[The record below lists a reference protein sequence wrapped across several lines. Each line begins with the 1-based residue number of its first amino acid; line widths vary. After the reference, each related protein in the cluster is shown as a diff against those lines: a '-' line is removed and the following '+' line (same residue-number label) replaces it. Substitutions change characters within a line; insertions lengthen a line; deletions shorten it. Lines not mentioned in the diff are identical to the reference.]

1 MKINRENYFVSNS
14 TVGNQVSKNVDFIFV
29 LLAVFWGS
37 GFVVVKA
44 LLSSIPTVWV
54 VALRF
59 LIAFV
64 VVSIFVLFQAR
75 LKSVD
80 IKVVAYGMILGIV
93 VCASFLVQAVGIQLT
108 TASKASFINSLTI
121 IFAPL
126 FSTLVLHLKP
136 SKIMWIS
143 VFLSLIGVACLS
155 LDYHE
160 GFVLNLGDMWVLLAA
175 LIGAFNLILISIFT
189 PKVDSFLLAWI
200 QLGTVGVISAFIG
213 FISGEPLLLRGSVES
228 PPYLIL
234 YLGVVPTA
242 LTTVLQL
249 SNQKYTTPTRVA
261 LITSLTPVFASLFSY
276 IFLGEGFS
284 LKFIVGSG
292 LVFCAVFLL
301 ILSDKKQIGVNPI
314 LETK

>member
-14 TVGNQVSKNVDFIFV
+14 TIGNQVSKNVDFIFV
-29 LLAVFWGS
+29 LLTVFWGS

-44 LLSSIPTVWV
+44 LLSSIPAVWV

-64 VVSIFVLFQAR
+64 VVSIFVLFQAK
-75 LKSVD
+75 LKSVN
-80 IKVVAYGMILGIV
+80 IKVVTYGMILGIV

-121 IFAPL
+121 VFVPL
-126 FSTLVLHLKP
+126 FSILILHLKP
-136 SKIMWIS
+136 SKITWIS

-160 GFVLNLGDMWVLLAA
+160 GLTLNFGDMWVLLAA

-189 PKVDSFLLAWI
+189 PKVDSFLLTWI
-200 QLGTVGVISAFIG
+200 QLGTVGVISSFIG
-213 FISGEPLLLRGSVES
+213 FISGEPLFLGGSVEL
-228 PPYLIL
+228 PYLIL
-234 YLGVVPTA
+234 YLGIVPTA

-249 SNQKYTTPTRVA
+249 SNQKHTTPTRVA
-261 LITSLTPVFASLFSY
+261 LITNLTPVFASLFSY
-276 IFLGEGFS
+276 MFLRERFTV
-284 LKFIVGSG
+284 KFVVGSS

-301 ILSDKKQIGVNPI
+301 ILSDKKQIEVNPI

>member
-1 MKINRENYFVSNS
+1 MESNRKNYFVSNS
-14 TVGNQVSKNVDFIFV
+14 TVENQVSKNVDFIFV
-29 LLAVFWGS
+29 LLTVFWGS

-44 LLSSIPTVWV
+44 LLSSIPAVWV

-64 VVSIFVLFQAR
+64 VVSIFVLFQAK
-75 LKSVD
+75 LKSVN
-80 IKVVAYGMILGIV
+80 IKVVTYGMILGIV

-121 IFAPL
+121 VFAPL
-126 FSTLVLHLKP
+126 FSILILHLKP

-160 GFVLNLGDMWVLLAA
+160 GLTLNFGDMWVLLAA

-200 QLGTVGVISAFIG
+200 QLGTVGVISSFIG
-213 FISGEPLLLRGSVES
+213 FISGEPLFLGGSVEL
-228 PPYLIL
+228 PYLIL
-234 YLGVVPTA
+234 YLGMVPTA

-249 SNQKYTTPTRVA
+249 SNQKHTTPTRVA
-261 LITSLTPVFASLFSY
+261 LLTSLTPVFASLFSY
-276 IFLGEGFS
+276 MFLRERFTV
-284 LKFIVGSG
+284 KFVVGSS

-301 ILSDKKQIGVNPI
+301 ILSDKKQIEVNPI

>member
-1 MKINRENYFVSNS
+1 MESNRKNYFVSNS
-14 TVGNQVSKNVDFIFV
+14 TVENQVSKNVDFIFV
-29 LLAVFWGS
+29 LLTVFWGS

-44 LLSSIPTVWV
+44 LLSSIPAVWV

-64 VVSIFVLFQAR
+64 VVSIFVLFQAK
-75 LKSVD
+75 LKSVN
-80 IKVVAYGMILGIV
+80 IKVVTYGMILGIV

-121 IFAPL
+121 VFAPL
-126 FSTLVLHLKP
+126 FSILILHLKP

-160 GFVLNLGDMWVLLAA
+160 GLTLNFGDMWVLLAA

-189 PKVDSFLLAWI
+189 PKVDSFLLTWI
-200 QLGTVGVISAFIG
+200 QLGTVGVISSFIG
-213 FISGEPLLLRGSVES
+213 FISGEPLFLGGSVEL
-228 PPYLIL
+228 PYLIL
-234 YLGVVPTA
+234 YLGMVPTA

-249 SNQKYTTPTRVA
+249 SNQKHTTPTRVA
-261 LITSLTPVFASLFSY
+261 LLTSLTPVFASLFSY
-276 IFLGEGFS
+276 MFLRERFTV
-284 LKFIVGSG
+284 KFVVGSS

-301 ILSDKKQIGVNPI
+301 ILSDKKQIEVNPI